1 VVSGKLIGYISVMPQ
16 FYLPGPW
23 ESQKPTTL
31 TPEVTHHLRVR
42 RIQTGEYFP
51 VFDGKGQIAKAELLS
66 LSGKTGQAQLTDI
79 QTDTHR
85 ETRYSI
91 TLAQGLAGGDKMDW
105 IVEKSVETGVQG
117 IAPIQC
123 ERSILKLTRSNDQER
138 AHKRLA
144 HWKGIIQAACE
155 QCDRTVLADLEPIQ
169 TFESYLKAGLKPVLK
184 LLLSPDATKSMYS
197 VLIENDPQDIVL
209 MIGPEGG
216 HSPEEEAQAE
226 AAGYQIVSLGERVLR
241 TETAGVV
248 AITAVHS
255 VWNPEMQ
262 NRLK

>member
-1 VVSGKLIGYISVMPQ
+1 MPQ

-31 TPEVTHHLRVR
+31 SPEVAHHLRVR
-42 RIQTGEYFP
+42 RIQLGESFP

-66 LSGKTGQAQLTDI
+66 LSGKSGSAQLSEIHTDI
-79 QTDTHR
+79 HR
-85 ETRYSI
+85 ETPYAI

-105 IVEKSVETGVQG
+105 IVEKAVETGAQI
-117 IAPIQC
+117 IAPLQC
-123 ERSILKLTRSNDQER
+123 ERSILKLTRSSDQDR
-138 AHKRLA
+138 AQKRQI
-144 HWKGIIQAACE
+144 HWQGIIQAACE
-155 QCDRTVLADLEPIQ
+155 QCDRTVLAELKPIQ
-169 TFESYLKAGLKPVLK
+169 TFEAYLKANPKPALK
-184 LLLSPDATKSMYS
+184 LLLSPDATKSMYA
-197 VLIENDPQDIVL
+197 VLMESEPQDIVL

-226 AAGYQIVSLGERVLR
+226 AVGYQIVSLGERVLR